1 MASIGA
7 KEAYEEWK
15 LSVKL
20 SLRAY
25 TEEEVF
31 ALGYDFGNDYVQ
43 DLIGIIDH
51 LEREIEKLKKGK
63 GKGKNEKTVEL

>member
-15 LSVKL
+15 KSIKL
-20 SLRAY
+20 SLRGY
-25 TEEEVF
+25 TEEEMF
-31 ALGYDFGNDYVQ
+31 HLGYDFGNDYVQ

-63 GKGKNEKTVEL
+63 GKNEKTVEL